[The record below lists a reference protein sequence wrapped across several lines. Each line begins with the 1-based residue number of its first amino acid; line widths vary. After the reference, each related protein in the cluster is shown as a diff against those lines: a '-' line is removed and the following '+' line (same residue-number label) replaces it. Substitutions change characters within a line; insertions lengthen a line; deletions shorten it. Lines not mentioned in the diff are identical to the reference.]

1 MKCRELG
8 GRGGIPHL
16 SAVREFLETHDRQ
29 DIARALG

>member
-8 GRGGIPHL
+8 GGGIPRL
-16 SAVREFLETHDRQ
+16 SAVREFLETHGRQ